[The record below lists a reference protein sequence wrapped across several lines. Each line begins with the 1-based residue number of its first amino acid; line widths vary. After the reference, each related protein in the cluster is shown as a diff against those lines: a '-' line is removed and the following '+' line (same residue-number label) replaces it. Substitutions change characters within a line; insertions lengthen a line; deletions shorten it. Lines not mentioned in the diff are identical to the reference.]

1 MPIPQHRHHVLTLQD
16 LMMSHRE
23 VVPVRCTY
31 CGRDEA
37 DREFEMVQDAL
48 RGRIRMLEARV
59 RDLEAMLAG
68 RD

>member
-1 MPIPQHRHHVLTLQD
+1 
-16 LMMSHRE
+16 MMSHRE